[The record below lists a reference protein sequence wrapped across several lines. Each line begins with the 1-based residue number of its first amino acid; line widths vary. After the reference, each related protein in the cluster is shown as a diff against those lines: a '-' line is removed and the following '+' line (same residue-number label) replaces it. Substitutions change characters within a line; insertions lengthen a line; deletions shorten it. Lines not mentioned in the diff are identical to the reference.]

1 METKQNNNFQEK
13 FEKGQF
19 VVINN
24 NDICRFGEVR
34 NGKLWVENHLD
45 LKYGNFYGT
54 PSDTIGE
61 LSPNAEMYSEITD
74 IRPATEVEI
83 NKYYTGMSRKR
94 DV

>member
-24 NDICRFGEVR
+24 NDVCRFGEVR
-34 NGKLWVENHLD
+34 NGKLWVENHFD

-54 PSDTIGE
+54 PYDTIGE
-61 LSPNAEMYSEITD
+61 LTPNAEKYSEITD
-74 IRPATEVEI
+74 IRPASEDEI
-83 NKYYTGMSRKR
+83 NKYYTGMSRKL

>member
-34 NGKLWVENHLD
+34 NGNCGLRIILTSNTGISTAHHLTQLVSCHLMQRCTVKLLTSVQQ
-45 LKYGNFYGT
+45 LK
-54 PSDTIGE
+54 
-61 LSPNAEMYSEITD
+61 L
-74 IRPATEVEI
+74 
-83 NKYYTGMSRKR
+83 K
-94 DV
+94 

>member
-19 VVINN
+19 IVINN
-24 NDICRFGEVR
+24 NDVCRFGEVR

-54 PSDTIGE
+54 PSDTIGK
-61 LSPNAEMYSEITD
+61 LSPNAVMYSEVTD
-74 IRPATEVEI
+74 IRLATDDEI
-83 NKYYTGMSRKR
+83 NKYYSGMGRKR
-94 DV
+94 NV